1 MTLKMS
7 ERELKSK
14 YAEALYKNESSFDKE
29 INRRFQRLNMDYA
42 RSSNIV
48 DSGSQVFLNRVRQ
61 KRNKWVQDDLRY
73 REYYRTVCKKVHN
86 KKLENLKQ
94 SFDSQSEHKLDPI
107 NKAKFE
113 LLKQQLKLKDAKT
126 NIHRIEN
133 SEPIEPSKLNS
144 ETVYIEE
151 KPSTIAKL
159 PDIYVK
165 DFNALYSKYSSSDRE
180 FLDKY
185 PAKIELTVTEIGKK
199 YIRNEKQKIQTLKRQ
214 KIRNAKLQDSA
225 LFDDRFKNLV
235 SYLND

>member
-1 MTLKMS
+1 MS
-7 ERELKSK
+7 DRELKSK

-42 RSSNIV
+42 RSSSIV
-48 DSGSQVFLNRVRQ
+48 DSGSQVFLNRIRQ
-61 KRNKWVQDDLRY
+61 KRNKWIQDDLRY

-86 KKLENLKQ
+86 KKLENLRQ
-94 SFDSQSEHKLDPI
+94 SFDSENEHKLDPI

-133 SEPIEPSKLNS
+133 TDP
-144 ETVYIEE
+144 IEE
-151 KPSTIAKL
+151 KPSTIVKL

-199 YIRNEKQKIQTLKRQ
+199 FIRSEKQKIQTLKRQ

-225 LFDDRFKNLV
+225 LYDDRFKNLV
-235 SYLND
+235 SYLNH